1 MHTHTC
7 EKYIY
12 TGEFLCTLGQEIL
25 NRRLSCML
33 LACKSQVSC
42 LVLVLCLHVHVCMH
56 ACAHASM
63 YVFLYMYQH
72 MYVYMYSR
80 MYVYMYFTYTGE
92 LSFTLGQ
99 DIVKTTVSP
108 QVPKPLHYPPVPEP
122 QIPSLPFFSTA
133 NSKTFL
139 CLFKYIRT
147 FFFSVYHISVK
158 YGNILFHFRY
168 PNTHQMSDMCLEFM
182 V

>member
-1 MHTHTC
+1 MQVTS
-7 EKYIY
+7 K
-12 TGEFLCTLGQEIL
+12 
-25 NRRLSCML
+25 LSCSCVMFARACMYACMR
-33 LACKSQVSC
+33 ACKYVC
-42 LVLVLCLHVHVCMH
+42 ILV
-56 ACAHASM
+56 
-63 YVFLYMYQH
+63 YMYQH

-99 DIVKTTVSP
+99 DTVKTTVSP
-108 QVPKPLHYPPVPEP
+108 QVPNPLHYPPFPEP

-147 FFFSVYHISVK
+147 FIFLYITFLWNIETYCFISD
-158 YGNILFHFRY
+158 IQTFIR
-168 PNTHQMSDMCLEFM
+168 CLIC

>member
-12 TGEFLCTLGQEIL
+12 TSEFLCTLGQEIL

-63 YVFLYMYQH
+63 YVFWYICINICMYTCIH
-72 MYVYMYSR
+72 VCMYTCISRTQANYHLHWDKTQSRPLFLHRSQTPYTTLPSPNLKFRVYHSFQPQTPKPFC
-80 MYVYMYFTYTGE
+80 VFSNISVH
-92 LSFTLGQ
+92 LSF
-99 DIVKTTVSP
+99 
-108 QVPKPLHYPPVPEP
+108 
-122 QIPSLPFFSTA
+122 
-133 NSKTFL
+133 
-139 CLFKYIRT
+139 C
-147 FFFSVYHISVK
+147 IS
-158 YGNILFHFRY
+158 HF
-168 PNTHQMSDMCLEFM
+168 CEI
-182 V
+182 